1 MTVSDCYRSDY
12 IFISLTITSISVIT
26 LRPEV
31 PDSISVVLCIALF
44 IKLGVKNL
52 LSAHSTN
59 SFGISTGVT
68 VLAILMYLLLANH
81 ALGIS
86 IRTPSAR
93 NRTPNKLKQN
103 HTTRITNAKS
113 HCYCETPLVSTNY
126 HV

>member
-1 MTVSDCYRSDY
+1 MTVSDCYRSDH

-44 IKLGVKNL
+44 IKLGVKYL

-86 IRTPSAR
+86 IRTPSFFLGKEFILVDFPSTAFGGVASSFLPLIR
-93 NRTPNKLKQN
+93 NDHLT
-103 HTTRITNAKS
+103 
-113 HCYCETPLVSTNY
+113 
-126 HV
+126 